1 MRVVQ
6 GGDVMLRA
14 QQVTE
19 KSDKMDKP
27 EEVFRR
33 QIFEPT
39 SKNLKWK
46 GKEGSC

>member
-1 MRVVQ
+1 
-6 GGDVMLRA
+6 MLRA

-19 KSDKMDKP
+19 RSGKMDKP

-39 SKNLKWK
+39 LKTLKWK
-46 GKEGSC
+46 GKGGSC